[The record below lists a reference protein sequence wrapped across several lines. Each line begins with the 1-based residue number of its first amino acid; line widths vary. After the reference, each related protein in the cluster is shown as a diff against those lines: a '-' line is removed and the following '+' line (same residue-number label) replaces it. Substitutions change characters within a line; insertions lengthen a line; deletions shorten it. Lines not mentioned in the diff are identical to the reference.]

1 MGGDHQ
7 CPGVRLY
14 LGSLGLL
21 TQMSLAEAQSF
32 GLLDPKLCYL
42 LDGLLFIYGVIITAL
57 FLRTKVSGEG
67 SDLKT
72 QGRAGTSRMHT
83 PGTGKRACTRTYRM
97 ESGKGVHCS
106 SVG

>member
-1 MGGDHQ
+1 
-7 CPGVRLY
+7 
-14 LGSLGLL
+14 
-21 TQMSLAEAQSF
+21 MSLAEAQSF

-57 FLRTKVSGEG
+57 FLRAKVGAEG
-67 SDLKT
+67 WDPDT
-72 QGRAGTSRMHT
+72 QGRAGASHMHT
-83 PGTGKRACTRTYRM
+83 RGAGKRACFRPCRT